1 MSHGE
6 VMHYYSNLQQASS
19 APSSWMIA
27 AMIVVLLLLISGC
40 FAHFDVE
47 CPPQSVR
54 HILALPNISLNL
66 MPACSHKDQ
75 PTSISHSHIATIM

>member
-1 MSHGE
+1 MSHGQ
-6 VMHYYSNLQQASS
+6 VMHYYSNLQRASS
-19 APSSWMIA
+19 APTSWIA
-27 AMIVVLLLLISGC
+27 AMIVVLLFLISGC

-54 HILALPNISLNL
+54 HYILSLTFPL
-66 MPACSHKDQ
+66 TSCSHKDQ

>member
-19 APSSWMIA
+19 APASWMIA
-27 AMIVVLLLLISGC
+27 AMIVVLLFLISSC

-54 HILALPNISLNL
+54 HILSLTFPL
-66 MPACSHKDQ
+66 TSSSHKDQ